1 MGGITMSKGLFCFGE
16 EAYWWDGE
24 PIYKENESVGF
35 HRMWF
40 LDGISQESDF
50 DVALQSREGYWTKRC
65 PWDKLEHDKKLHAY
79 TIHRTLLN
87 NELVFDFDA
96 KEYIDNVKNFKKI
109 YPLMH
114 DLGYVPYVYY
124 SGNKGLHVHFFIS
137 YKILAQE
144 LDMDLQL
151 RIRRKYANKETFIKQ
166 LTKYLA
172 TKVNWLYINYEID
185 GSLNHKNHLIRT
197 AGSLN
202 KLGFKTFLG
211 HTPEDIPLVAP
222 VFNLENR
229 QYPRFPFHHGC
240 YTDSEIKYS
249 VPTDLIKIC
258 TQFVLENKIGKIESK
273 NKSLKD
279 FFKPA
284 PSQSTFQKFRPCI
297 QFFESQDFADMK
309 ECRKR
314 VLFILASHHSRST
327 DLIGTL
333 RSWNQIF
340 LGNYLRD
347 DLIQNTVKSTTGK
360 VGCTYI
366 KEILGSL
373 GKTDLC
379 KGCSR

>member
-1 MGGITMSKGLFCFGE
+1 MSMRLFTSPGE
-16 EAYWWDGE
+16 ETYWFEGE

-40 LDGISQESDF
+40 LDGLFQESEF
-50 DVALQSREGYWTKRC
+50 DVALQSQEGYWTKRC
-65 PWDKLEHDKKLHAY
+65 PWEKLDHDKKLHAY
-79 TIHRTLLN
+79 TIHRTLLY

-96 KEYIDNVKNFKKI
+96 KEYLDNVKNFKRI

-114 DLGYVPYVYY
+114 DLGYVPYVFY

-137 YKILAQE
+137 YKILAKE
-144 LDMDLQL
+144 LDMELQL

-202 KLGFKTFLG
+202 KQGFKTFLG
-211 HTPEDIPLVAP
+211 HTPEDIPLIAP
-222 VFNLENR
+222 IFNLENR
-229 QYPRFPFHHGC
+229 VYPRFPFHHGC

-249 VPTDLIKIC
+249 TPKDIVKIC
-258 TQFVLENKIGKIESK
+258 EQFVREKKIGKLEAK

-284 PSQSTFQKFRPCI
+284 TTSNFQQFTPCI
-297 QFFESQDFADMK
+297 QFFESQAYGDMQ

-314 VLFILASHHSRST
+314 VLFILASHHSRSS
-327 DLIGTL
+327 DPLGLL
-333 RSWNQIF
+333 RNWNRIF
-340 LGNYLRD
+340 LGGYLRD
-347 DLIQNTVKSTTGK
+347 ELITTTVKSTTGK

-373 GKTDLC
+373 GKSDVC
-379 KGCSR
+379 KGCSRCKRR